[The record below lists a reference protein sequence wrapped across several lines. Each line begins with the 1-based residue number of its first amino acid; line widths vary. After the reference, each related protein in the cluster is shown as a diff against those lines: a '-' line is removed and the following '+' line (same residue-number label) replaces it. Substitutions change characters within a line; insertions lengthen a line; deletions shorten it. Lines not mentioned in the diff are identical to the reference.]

1 MKSLLVNIGKLKP
14 AYRYGGLL
22 AVLVIIIA
30 VYYVMVYMPHVETME
45 SLYREFNSKKAEFSK
60 MVVLVRDRGQFME
73 EVEALDRDLKVAIS
87 MLPDKKEI
95 PSLLKKLSDEAEKF
109 GLEVYYFEPLAE
121 RKREFYAEVPV
132 SMKVKGSFHEVL
144 GFFDSVNKLARI
156 VNVSDLEMKALDNK
170 SGAGKQDKNKKSN
183 VTSAFGGFQPN
194 KTTLDVTF
202 RATTYRFLSSAETGG
217 NQNAKGGQNA
227 KK

>member
-22 AVLVIIIA
+22 VVLVVIIA
-30 VYYVMVYMPHVETME
+30 VYYVTVYMPHVDTME

-121 RKREFYAEVPV
+121 RKKEFYAEVPV

-156 VNVSDLEMKALDNK
+156 VNVSDLEMKVV
-170 SGAGKQDKNKKSN
+170 GDKAAKKDDKKSK
-183 VTSAFGGFQPN
+183 VTTSFGGFQPN
-194 KTTLDVTF
+194 KTALDIAF
-202 RATTYRFLSSAETGG
+202 RATTYRFLSSAEMG
-217 NQNAKGGQNA
+217 GGQNA
-227 KK
+227 QK

>member
-22 AVLVIIIA
+22 LVIVIIVA
-30 VYYVMVYMPHVETME
+30 VYYVTVYMPHVDTME

-121 RKREFYAEVPV
+121 RKKEFYAEVPV

-156 VNVSDLEMKALDNK
+156 VNVSDLEMKVINDNAAK
-170 SGAGKQDKNKKSN
+170 KDNNKKSK
-183 VTSAFGGFQPN
+183 VSTSFGGFQPN
-194 KTTLDVTF
+194 KTALDITF
-202 RATTYRFLSSAETGG
+202 RATTYRFLSSAEMG
-217 NQNAKGGQNA
+217 GGQNA
-227 KK
+227 KKK

>member
-14 AYRYGGLL
+14 AYRYGALL
-22 AVLVIIIA
+22 LIIFSIVV
-30 VYYVMVYMPHVETME
+30 VYYVTVYMPHVETME

-121 RKREFYAEVPV
+121 RKRDFYAEVPV

-156 VNVSDLEMKALDNK
+156 VNVSDLDMKVVGGNNAAANK
-170 SGAGKQDKNKKSN
+170 DKKSK
-183 VTSAFGGFQPN
+183 VTTSFGGFQPN
-194 KTTLDVTF
+194 KTALDIAF
-202 RATTYRFLSSAETGG
+202 RATTYRFLSSAEMD
-217 NQNAKGGQNA
+217 GGQNA

>member
-22 AVLVIIIA
+22 LVLVVIIA
-30 VYYVMVYMPHVETME
+30 VYYVTVYMPHVDRME
-45 SLYREFNSKKAEFSK
+45 ALYREFNSKKAEFSK

-121 RKREFYAEVPV
+121 RKKDFYAEVPV

-156 VNVSDLEMKALDNK
+156 VNVSDLEMKVV
-170 SGAGKQDKNKKSN
+170 SGGNAAKKEKKSN
-183 VTSAFGGFQPN
+183 VKTSFGGFQPN
-194 KTTLDVTF
+194 KTALDIVF
-202 RATTYRFLSSAETGG
+202 RATTYRFLSSSEMG
-217 NQNAKGGQNA
+217 GGQNA
-227 KK
+227 NKK

>member
-14 AYRYGGLL
+14 AYRYGALL
-22 AVLVIIIA
+22 LVLVVIIA
-30 VYYVMVYMPHVETME
+30 VYYVTVYMPHVDTME

-121 RKREFYAEVPV
+121 RKKEFYAEVPV

-156 VNVSDLEMKALDNK
+156 VNVSDLEMKVVGSNDGTAKKD
-170 SGAGKQDKNKKSN
+170 NKKSK
-183 VTSAFGGFQPN
+183 VTTSFGGFQPN
-194 KTTLDVTF
+194 KTALDITF
-202 RATTYRFLSSAETGG
+202 RATTYRFLSSAEMG
-217 NQNAKGGQNA
+217 GGQNA
-227 KK
+227 NK

>member
-22 AVLVIIIA
+22 LVIVIIVA
-30 VYYVMVYMPHVETME
+30 VYYVTVYMPHVETME

-121 RKREFYAEVPV
+121 RKKDFYAEVPV

-156 VNVSDLEMKALDNK
+156 VNVSDLDMKVIGNNSAKKD
-170 SGAGKQDKNKKSN
+170 KKSN
-183 VTSAFGGFQPN
+183 VTTAFGGFQPN
-194 KTTLDVTF
+194 KTALDITF
-202 RATTYRFLSSAETGG
+202 RATTYRFLSSSEIG
-217 NQNAKGGQNA
+217 GGQNA
-227 KK
+227 K

>member
-1 MKSLLVNIGKLKP
+1 MKALLVNIGKLKP
-14 AYRYGGLL
+14 AYKYGGLL
-22 AVLVIIIA
+22 GILVVIMLA
-30 VYYVMVYMPHVETME
+30 YYITVYMPHLDRME
-45 SLYREFNSKKAEFSK
+45 SLFGEFNAKKAEFSK

-121 RKREFYAEVPV
+121 RKKDFYAEVPV
-132 SMKVKGSFHEVL
+132 SIKVKGSFHEVL

-156 VNVSDLEMKALDNK
+156 VNVSDIDIKADPQK
-170 SGAGKQDKNKKSN
+170 AQAKQAKGN
-183 VTSAFGGFQPN
+183 VVSAFSGFQPN
-194 KTTLDVTF
+194 KTYLDIVF
-202 RATTYRFLSSAETGG
+202 RATTYRFLTSAEMGG
-217 NQNAKGGQNA
+217 GANAA
-227 KK
+227 K

>member
-22 AVLVIIIA
+22 LVIVVIIA
-30 VYYVMVYMPHVETME
+30 VYYVTVYMPHVDTME

-60 MVVLVRDRGQFME
+60 MVVLVRDRDQFME

-121 RKREFYAEVPV
+121 RKKEFYAEVPV

-156 VNVSDLEMKALDNK
+156 VNVSDLEMKVVGGNTAKKD
-170 SGAGKQDKNKKSN
+170 DKKSK
-183 VTSAFGGFQPN
+183 VTTSFGGFQPN
-194 KTTLDVTF
+194 KTALDIAF
-202 RATTYRFLSSAETGG
+202 RATTYRFLSSAEMG
-217 NQNAKGGQNA
+217 GGQNA
-227 KK
+227 NK

>member
-22 AVLVIIIA
+22 LVIVIIIA
-30 VYYVMVYMPHVETME
+30 VYYVTVYMPHVETME

-121 RKREFYAEVPV
+121 RKKEFYAEVPV

-156 VNVSDLEMKALDNK
+156 VNVSDLEMKVIGDNSAPK
-170 SGAGKQDKNKKSN
+170 KDDKKKGK
-183 VTSAFGGFQPN
+183 VTTSFGGFQPN
-194 KTTLDVTF
+194 KTALDITF
-202 RATTYRFLSSAETGG
+202 RATTYRFLSSAEMG
-217 NQNAKGGQNA
+217 GGQNA
-227 KK
+227 NK